1 MAKQKKPSIPP
12 EIKSYID
19 EVAKKTAA
27 AVSDAYKP
35 LQQPQ
40 NAKAAFKNTE
50 ARLYA
55 LPVLKVKIKDDEEK
69 IEELRTY
76 GTPAR
81 SKSITRFSKSSTRM
95 DPEEALEAIIKD
107 KQACIESDQ
116 HEVDVLEEAL
126 EIIKPDP
133 YYESVSGR
141 YFEGL
146 DNEAIAESL
155 GCDATTVWRN
165 RQRLIKSLSVRLYG
179 TAAIDWPPPAAG

>member
-107 KQACIESDQ
+107 KQACIARSRCSRGGSRNHQ
-116 HEVDVLEEAL
+116 TRSVL
-126 EIIKPDP
+126 
-133 YYESVSGR
+133 
-141 YFEGL
+141 
-146 DNEAIAESL
+146 
-155 GCDATTVWRN
+155 
-165 RQRLIKSLSVRLYG
+165 
-179 TAAIDWPPPAAG
+179 

>member
-95 DPEEALEAIIKD
+95 DPVEAIIKD

-179 TAAIDWPPPAAG
+179 TAAID

>member
-81 SKSITRFSKSSTRM
+81 SKSITRFSKTSTRM
-95 DPEEALEAIIKD
+95 DPEE
-107 KQACIESDQ
+107 ACIESDQ

-179 TAAIDWPPPAAG
+179 TAAID

>member
-69 IEELRTY
+69 IEEQ
-76 GTPAR
+76 
-81 SKSITRFSKSSTRM
+81 I
-95 DPEEALEAIIKD
+95 
-107 KQACIESDQ
+107 
-116 HEVDVLEEAL
+116 
-126 EIIKPDP
+126 
-133 YYESVSGR
+133 GR
-141 YFEGL
+141 
-146 DNEAIAESL
+146 AH
-155 GCDATTVWRN
+155 V
-165 RQRLIKSLSVRLYG
+165 
-179 TAAIDWPPPAAG
+179 

>member
-27 AVSDAYKP
+27 AVSGAYKP

-55 LPVLKVKIKDDEEK
+55 LPVLKVKIKDDKEK

-95 DPEEALEAIIKD
+95 DPEEALEAIT
-107 KQACIESDQ
+107 
-116 HEVDVLEEAL
+116 
-126 EIIKPDP
+126 PP
-133 YYESVSGR
+133 
-141 YFEGL
+141 F
-146 DNEAIAESL
+146 
-155 GCDATTVWRN
+155 
-165 RQRLIKSLSVRLYG
+165 KSG
-179 TAAIDWPPPAAG
+179 TARVSYTDEGFTAYFGGGE

>member
-1 MAKQKKPSIPP
+1 MGSNKKRPAIPP
-12 EIKSYID
+12 EIRSYID

-27 AVSDAYKP
+27 AVSEAYKP

-40 NAKAAFKNTE
+40 NAKQAFKNTE

-55 LPVLKVKIKDDEEK
+55 LPVLKVKLRDDKEK
-69 IEELRTY
+69 IEDLRTY

-81 SKSITRFSKSSTRM
+81 SKSITRFSKNSVRL

-107 KQACIESDQ
+107 KEAGIETDQ
-116 HEVDVLEEAL
+116 HEVDMLEEAL
-126 EIIKPDP
+126 EIIENDQ

-146 DNEAIAESL
+146 DNETIAESL

-165 RQRLIKSLSVRLYG
+165 RQRLIKSLAVRLYG
-179 TAAIDWPPPAAG
+179 TAAID

>member
-81 SKSITRFSKSSTRM
+81 SKSITRFSKSSTLNFFNITLF
-95 DPEEALEAIIKD
+95 ALVHFPSMQ
-107 KQACIESDQ
+107 QALF
-116 HEVDVLEEAL
+116 VLL
-126 EIIKPDP
+126 F
-133 YYESVSGR
+133 S
-141 YFEGL
+141 
-146 DNEAIAESL
+146 
-155 GCDATTVWRN
+155 
-165 RQRLIKSLSVRLYG
+165 
-179 TAAIDWPPPAAG
+179 

>member
-1 MAKQKKPSIPP
+1 
-12 EIKSYID
+12 
-19 EVAKKTAA
+19 
-27 AVSDAYKP
+27 
-35 LQQPQ
+35 
-40 NAKAAFKNTE
+40 
-50 ARLYA
+50 
-55 LPVLKVKIKDDEEK
+55 
-69 IEELRTY
+69 
-76 GTPAR
+76 
-81 SKSITRFSKSSTRM
+81 M

-146 DNEAIAESL
+146 DNETIAESL
-155 GCDATTVWRN
+155 GCDATTIWRN

-179 TAAIDWPPPAAG
+179 MAAID

>member
-55 LPVLKVKIKDDEEK
+55 LPVLKVKIKDDKEK

-133 YYESVSGR
+133 YYKSVSGR

-179 TAAIDWPPPAAG
+179 TTAID

>member
-55 LPVLKVKIKDDEEK
+55 LPVLKVKIKGRRGKDRGAENLRNPSEK
-69 IEELRTY
+69 
-76 GTPAR
+76 
-81 SKSITRFSKSSTRM
+81 
-95 DPEEALEAIIKD
+95 
-107 KQACIESDQ
+107 Q
-116 HEVDVLEEAL
+116 VDHQIFKE
-126 EIIKPDP
+126 
-133 YYESVSGR
+133 
-141 YFEGL
+141 
-146 DNEAIAESL
+146 
-155 GCDATTVWRN
+155 
-165 RQRLIKSLSVRLYG
+165 
-179 TAAIDWPPPAAG
+179 

>member
-95 DPEEALEAIIKD
+95 DPEEALEAMID
-107 KQACIESDQ
+107 HTWQPP
-116 HEVDVLEEAL
+116 EEQPL
-126 EIIKPDP
+126 VCCQIMRSSSKRWTILQ
-133 YYESVSGR
+133 G
-141 YFEGL
+141 
-146 DNEAIAESL
+146 
-155 GCDATTVWRN
+155 
-165 RQRLIKSLSVRLYG
+165 
-179 TAAIDWPPPAAG
+179 

>member
-55 LPVLKVKIKDDEEK
+55 LPVLKVKIKDDKEK

-133 YYESVSGR
+133 SVSGR

-179 TAAIDWPPPAAG
+179 TAAID

>member
-95 DPEEALEAIIKD
+95 DPE
-107 KQACIESDQ
+107 DQ

-179 TAAIDWPPPAAG
+179 TAAID

>member
-81 SKSITRFSKSSTRM
+81 SKSIIRFSKSSTCM

-107 KQACIESDQ
+107 KQSCIESDQ

-179 TAAIDWPPPAAG
+179 TAAID

>member
-1 MAKQKKPSIPP
+1 MGKQKRPTIPP
-12 EIKSYID
+12 DIRSYID

-27 AVSDAYKP
+27 AVSEAYKP

-55 LPVLKVKIKDDEEK
+55 LPVLKVKVKDDKEK
-69 IEELRTY
+69 ITDLKTY

-81 SKSITRFSKSSTRM
+81 SKSITRFSKCNVRL

-107 KQACIESDQ
+107 KEASIESDQ
-116 HEVDVLEEAL
+116 HEVDILEEAL
-126 EIIKPDP
+126 EVIKTDP
-133 YYESVSGR
+133 YYAAVSGR

-146 DNEAIAESL
+146 DNEAIAESM

-165 RQRLIKSLSVRLYG
+165 RQRLIKILAVRLYG
-179 TAAIDWPPPAAG
+179 TAAID